1 MVTWPPSRP
10 GAILGGMDANKPN
23 PSLVDDLKHL
33 PHDALIARILE
44 LENRNHQ
51 LAQRIAQLE
60 EQFRLAQ
67 SKRFAPSSEKLKDR
81 AFDEAEQMAAAAPSG
96 DDEPDDAF
104 ALPDTGLPQ
113 PDEPAR
119 GKRGRKPLPAELP
132 RQRIEYDLPEDQKV
146 CPCCRSAMHR
156 MGEEVSEQLHI
167 EVKASV
173 LQHVRFKYACRHCE
187 RNAER
192 TPIVTAPMPAQPLPG
207 SNASAAI
214 IATVTAGKYVDGTPL
229 YRMEDALARAN
240 IPVSRGTLANWII
253 RPAELHYSRLYD
265 ALRRTLLS
273 QPLIHGDETTVQVL
287 KEPGKT
293 AQSQSY
299 MWTYRSAEDCEQPV
313 VLFDYQPGRGQEY
326 PQAFLAGYEG
336 MLMTDGYAA
345 WRTLEGPTHFGCL
358 AHARRAFVDALKGQK
373 KPGGRAAQ
381 ALEYFKALYQVETLA
396 RADLPEGET
405 RTAYTYRLRQQ
416 HSVPL
421 LTAFKAWLDEHESL
435 VLPESLLGKAIA
447 YTRNQWKYLS
457 RYVSDGHA
465 PLDNNV
471 MERDIRPFCTGRK
484 SWLFHDTVAGAK
496 ASAMVYS
503 LMLTC
508 RACNVEPYAY
518 LLHVLTELPQRAPDS
533 DISDLLPF
541 NFAKQQTAT
550 PASA

>member
-1 MVTWPPSRP
+1 MVS
-10 GAILGGMDANKPN
+10 GMDEHDFSQL
-23 PSLVDDLKHL
+23 PS
-33 PHDALIARILE
+33 AAQAYIRE
-44 LENRNHQ
+44 LEARNRQ
-51 LAQRIAQLE
+51 LGERIAQLE

-81 AFDEAEQMAAAAPSG
+81 VFDEAEQMAAAAPSE
-96 DDEPDDAF
+96 DPDDDAF
-104 ALPDTGLPQ
+104 ALPDTGLPA
-113 PDEPAR
+113 PDEPER

-132 RQRIEYDLPEDQKV
+132 RQRIEYDLPDDEKV

-156 MGEEVSEQLHI
+156 MGEEVSEQLHF

-187 RNAER
+187 RNAES

-207 SNASAAI
+207 SNASAAL

-229 YRMEDALARAN
+229 YRMEDALSRAN
-240 IPVSRGTLANWII
+240 IAVGRGTLANWII
-253 RPAELHYSRLYD
+253 RPAQLHYSRLYE
-265 ALRRTLLS
+265 ALRQTLLS
-273 QPLIHGDETTVQVL
+273 QQLIHGDETTVQVL

-293 AQSQSY
+293 AQSTSY
-299 MWTYRSAEDCEQPV
+299 MWVYRSAEQCEQPV

-326 PQAFLAGYEG
+326 PQAFLAGYTG
-336 MLMTDGYAA
+336 MLMSDGYAA
-345 WRTLEGPTHFGCL
+345 WRTLDAATHLGCL

-396 RADLPEGET
+396 KGGLPEGET
-405 RTAYTYRLRQQ
+405 RDDYTYRLRQE

-421 LTAFKAWLDEHESL
+421 LTAFKTWLDEQAPH
-435 VLPESLLGKAIA
+435 VLPESLLGKAIS
-447 YTRNQWKYLS
+447 YTRNQWEYLS
-457 RYVSDGHA
+457 RYVIDGRA
-465 PLDNNV
+465 PIDNNV
-471 MERDIRPFCTGRK
+471 IERDIRPFCTGRK
-484 SWLFHDTVAGAK
+484 SWLFSDTVAGAK

-518 LLHVLTELPQRAPDS
+518 LLHVLTELPQRAPDA
-533 DISDLLPF
+533 DITGLLPF
-541 NFAKQQTAT
+541 NFAKRQTAT
-550 PASA
+550 PPPP